1 MRLTKSFLIIF
12 LGLSLQALA
21 GEPAS
26 AVAVATAGGLSSTEI
41 LNRYFSALEKQQKS
55 VEQVSM
61 DVDIDAQLPRLK
73 KTGSLHA
80 LRRVSRLGQVTYDG
94 VRFLGDKMIKKD
106 VIARY
111 LTAETEA
118 QNVRAES
125 NGAPD
130 AGAEAALNGEKNGGK
145 NGNGKTSK
153 LGSVAINTDNYKFK
167 FKGTAEHDSRSV
179 YVFQLSPKKK
189 RVGLFKGDLW
199 IDPDTFL
206 PVRES
211 GRFVKNPSIF
221 LKKVEF
227 VRSYQIRDGLA
238 LPVEVSSRIETRIVG
253 RAELNIRFSNIAVLS
268 GESRAAMACPVGYWE
283 N

>member
-1 MRLTKSFLIIF
+1 LRLSKSFLIIF

-21 GEPAS
+21 DEPAS
-26 AVAVATAGGLSSTEI
+26 TVAAATTGGISSTEI
-41 LNRYFSALEKQQKS
+41 LSRYFSALENQQKS
-55 VEQVSM
+55 VEQISM

-118 QNVRAES
+118 QNVSAEG
-125 NGAPD
+125 NGVTN
-130 AGAEAALNGEKNGGK
+130 AGAEASLNGEKNGGR

-167 FKGTAEHDSRSV
+167 FKGTSEHDGRSV

-268 GESRAAMACPVGYWE
+268 GESRAAMACPVGYWG